1 MNPELMNHRAMRQRA
16 MSQKV
21 FKCFFF
27 LLSPLN
33 HAFKVE
39 KALLLLRLFCISCRL
54 HAALS
59 AVFLWLFLPWELVKC
74 WCSLLKFSFV
84 KIGQDLGFRILLLY
98 AQVLV
103 EIRGQP
109 CEVVS
114 LFQI

>member
-39 KALLLLRLFCISCRL
+39 KALLLLRLLHLLQAPCCSLSC
-54 HAALS
+54 
-59 AVFLWLFLPWELVKC
+59 FLWLFLPWELVKC

-84 KIGQDLGFRILLLY
+84 KIGQDLGFRVLLLY

>member
-21 FKCFFF
+21 FKCFF
-27 LLSPLN
+27 SPFSTESCFQGGESP
-33 HAFKVE
+33 ASSE
-39 KALLLLRLFCISCRL
+39 ALLHLLQAPCCSLSC
-54 HAALS
+54 
-59 AVFLWLFLPWELVKC
+59 FLWLFLPWELVKC

-98 AQVLV
+98 AQVLM

-109 CEVVS
+109 YEVVS